1 MLQQMF
7 KAHIQ
12 LQLKQKKNND
22 PNVLEKKPSWMI
34 DYKVSDLDDSITHF
48 TLLSYCDPVAF
59 EDVVKESKWR
69 LWMLKLQLL
78 KKNNT
83 WS

>member
-1 MLQQMF
+1 
-7 KAHIQ
+7 
-12 LQLKQKKNND
+12 
-22 PNVLEKKPSWMI
+22 MI

-48 TLLSYCDPVAF
+48 TLLSYCDLVAF

-78 KKNNT
+78 KKENNT